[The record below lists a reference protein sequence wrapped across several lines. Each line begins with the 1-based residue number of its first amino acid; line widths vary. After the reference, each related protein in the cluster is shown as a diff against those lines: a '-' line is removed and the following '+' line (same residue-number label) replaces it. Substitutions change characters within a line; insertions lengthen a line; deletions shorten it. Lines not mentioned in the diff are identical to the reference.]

1 MTATR
6 GLRARGVQEAAR
18 ERRPAAVLAIVVT
31 HRGRPWIRSC
41 LASLSTQTYGLMD
54 ILVVDDASPDY
65 RDPPQLRRIAKRHCR
80 RRRWGYLRTPRPL
93 GFGGAINWALARIRT
108 DADFLLFM
116 HDDAALQPDALEKMV
131 SRLESDRRSAI
142 VGPKIVSWDEPER
155 LEEVGMAV
163 DRFGYP
169 YKGLDRGEID
179 LGQHDHPAE
188 VFFVTSTCMLMRHE
202 VFQELNGWDSQMRA
216 FSEDLDLCWR
226 ARLAGHSVR
235 VEPTAKARHAIALA
249 TGLRPSQFAPAR
261 YYIRRNRL
269 RSVVKNASSARL
281 FLLLPQFVLLALAEM
296 LGFIVLR
303 QYGEILNIA
312 RALGWNL
319 LHAPQTLAARFRVQ
333 RARNVADRSLTRLT
347 VRETT
352 RLRAY
357 VGHQAERLEEAWGRR
372 AELLSNRAM
381 RMRAARRRFAGWP
394 AAVAAAVVVGLLI
407 GGRNFLWAAPAS
419 VGQLLPYPNDAT
431 AVLGAYLA
439 PWRDVA
445 LGQPGPAPPALVVL
459 GVFPLVAFGLEGLAQ
474 KLLVVTLMGL
484 SGVGAYRLMG
494 DLVPLPG
501 QWVAASLYVLGGVAF
516 VGLRQGSL
524 ATFALGAA
532 MPFGLHALLRITG
545 WTRPAAYD
553 PGAEI
558 ARLAIAAGFA
568 AAFAPG
574 ALVVF
579 SGAGVLLALARALV
593 SWASCVGALGGVA
606 AGVGGGWLLLLPWSA
621 TWLTPGGPFDVIAAQ
636 AGSGGLLGTTG
647 MIEVLL
653 GQVPRVSG
661 LAGFAPLVPAGLA
674 LVVATGQRRRVAL
687 GLWLLVAASG
697 VVVELAARGLVPA
710 FVASSGEAGALPTL
724 CLALLSGVAVGA
736 CMLDLPRHRLGLWQ
750 ALVLGALGLSLLLF
764 LAGLLPAVWQG
775 RWEPGRGSDGSRE
788 VVARVEAFLEA
799 EAAGEGRFRALW
811 VGGSWFA
818 PRPAGAAGPG
828 HVLSG
833 PSGPLIGDI
842 YAVESSS
849 GAVALQEAIAAIE
862 QGATDRGGR
871 LLGAFNIRFVV
882 LGRSAAAGAWLRQRD
897 FGVVRSESE
906 YSLLENHADLPR
918 GGIYGTLPAGA
929 RSEPEP
935 LATSTTAELDET
947 LEPQGPA
954 RLELPG
960 ARGPAVA
967 WLAENRSPG
976 WRARLGDRDLVARPG
991 VWGNAFRVPGGFR
1004 DDLVLSHPRT
1014 AGDYLWFAAI
1024 GVAWL
1029 AALGAATA
1037 RRASGRAHRE
1047 GSGRR

>member
-1 MTATR
+1 
-6 GLRARGVQEAAR
+6 
-18 ERRPAAVLAIVVT
+18 
-31 HRGRPWIRSC
+31 
-41 LASLSTQTYGLMD
+41 MD
-54 ILVVDDASPDY
+54 VLVVDDASPDY

-80 RRRWGYLRTPRPL
+80 RRRWGYLRTPRSL

-131 SRLESDRRSAI
+131 ARLESDRRSAI
-142 VGPKIVSWDEPER
+142 LGPKIVSWDEPER

-169 YKGLDRGEID
+169 YKGLERGEID
-179 LGQHDHPAE
+179 LGQHDHPSE

-202 VFQELNGWDSQMRA
+202 VFQELNGWDAQMGA

-249 TGLRPSQFAPAR
+249 TGMRPSQFTPAR

-319 LHAPQTLAARFRVQ
+319 MHAPQTLAARFRVQ
-333 RARNVADRSLTRLT
+333 RARNVADRSLKRLT

-357 VGHQAERLEEAWGRR
+357 MGHQAERLEEAWGRR
-372 AELLSNRAM
+372 AELLSNRAT

-394 AAVAAAVVVGLLI
+394 GAVAAAVVLVLLI
-407 GGRNFLWAAPAS
+407 GGRNYLWAAPVS
-419 VGQLLPYPNDAT
+419 VGQLLPFPDDAT
-431 AVLGAYLA
+431 AVLGAYMA
-439 PWRDVA
+439 PWRDAA
-445 LGQPGPAPPALVVL
+445 LGQPGPAPPALVAL

-474 KLLVVTLMGL
+474 KLLIVAFVCL
-484 SGVGAYRLMG
+484 SGVGAHRLMG

-501 QWVAASLYVLGGVAF
+501 RWVAASIYVLGGVAY

-524 ATFALGAA
+524 ATLAIGAA
-532 MPFGLHALLRITG
+532 MPFGLRALLRITA

-574 ALVVF
+574 ALVLF
-579 SGAGVLLALARALV
+579 LGAGVLLALARGLV
-593 SWASCVGALGGVA
+593 SWASCVGAIGGVA
-606 AGVGGGWLLLLPWSA
+606 AGSGGGWLLLLPWSA
-621 TWLTPGGPFDVIAAQ
+621 TWFTPGGPLEMVAAQ
-636 AGSGGLLGTTG
+636 AEAGGLFGSAG
-647 MIEVLL
+647 MIDVLL

-661 LAGFAPLVPAGLA
+661 LAGFAPLVPATLA

-687 GLWLLVAASG
+687 ALWLLVAASG
-697 VVVELAARGLVPA
+697 VVLELAARGMVPA
-710 FVASSGEAGALPTL
+710 FVASSGEAGVLPNL

-736 CMLDLPRHRLGLWQ
+736 CMLELPRRRLGVWQ
-750 ALVLGALGLSLLLF
+750 ALALGTLGLSLLLLF
-764 LAGLLPAVWQG
+764 AGLLPAVWEG
-775 RWEPGRGSDGSRE
+775 RWEPGRGSAGSQE
-788 VVARVEAFLEA
+788 VVQRVEAVLEA
-799 EAAGEGRFRALW
+799 EAASEGRFRALW
-811 VGGSWFA
+811 IGGSWFP
-818 PRPAGAAGPG
+818 PRPPGTAGPG

-833 PSGPLIGDI
+833 PSGPLIGEIFAD
-842 YAVESSS
+842 ESSA
-849 GAVALQEAIAAIE
+849 GAIALQEAIAAIE

-871 LLGAFNIRFVV
+871 LLGAFNVRFVV
-882 LGRSAAAGAWLRQRD
+882 LGRNAPAGAWLRQRD

-918 GGIYGTLPAGA
+918 GGIYGALPAGA
-929 RSEPEP
+929 SLRPQR
-935 LATSTTAELDET
+935 LATAATAELEES
-947 LEPQGPA
+947 LEPRGPA
-954 RLELPG
+954 RLELQG

-976 WRARLGDRDLVARPG
+976 WRARLGDRDLAAREG

-1004 DDLVLSHPRT
+1004 DELELSHPRT
-1014 AGDYLWFAAI
+1014 AGDYFWYAVV

-1037 RRASGRAHRE
+1037 RRTPGRARRE
-1047 GSGRR
+1047 GSGGG

>member
-6 GLRARGVQEAAR
+6 GLPARGLREATPT
-18 ERRPAAVLAIVVT
+18 RRPAAVLAIVVT

-41 LASLSTQTYGLMD
+41 LASLSTQSYALMD

-65 RDPPQLRRIAKRHCR
+65 RDSPPLRRIVKRHCR

-108 DADFLLFM
+108 DADYLLFM
-116 HDDAALQPDALEKMV
+116 HDDAALQRDAVEKMV
-131 SRLESDRRSAI
+131 VRLDVDQRSAI
-142 VGPKIVSWDEPER
+142 LGPKIVSWDEPER

-179 LGQHDHPAE
+179 LGQHDDPSE

-202 VFQELNGWDSQMRA
+202 VFQQLDGWDSQMRA

-226 ARLAGHSVR
+226 ARLAGYAVR
-235 VEPTAKARHAIALA
+235 VEPAAKARHAIALA
-249 TGLRPSQFAPAR
+249 TGMRSSQFAPAR

-303 QYGEILNIA
+303 QYGEIVNIA

-319 LHAPQTLAARFRVQ
+319 LRAPQTLAARLRVQ
-333 RARNVADRSLTRLT
+333 RGRIVADRSLTRLT

-357 VGHQAERLEEAWGRR
+357 IGHQAERLEEAWGRR

-381 RMRAARRRFAGWP
+381 RMRAARRRFWGWP
-394 AAVAAAVVVGLLI
+394 AAVTAAVVVGLLV
-407 GGRNFLWAAPAS
+407 GARNYLWQAPAS

-439 PWRDVA
+439 PWRDVS
-445 LGQPGPAPPALVVL
+445 LGQPGPGPPALIAL
-459 GVFPLVAFGLEGLAQ
+459 GVFPLLAFGLEGLAQ
-474 KLLVVTLMGL
+474 KLLVVAFVCL
-484 SGVGAYRLMG
+484 SGAGAHRLMG

-501 QWVAASLYVLGGVAF
+501 RWVAASIYVLGGVTY

-524 ATFALGAA
+524 ATLALGAA
-532 MPFGLHALLRITG
+532 MPFGLHSLLRITG
-545 WTRPAAYD
+545 WTRPAAFD
-553 PGAEI
+553 SGAEI
-558 ARLAIAAGFA
+558 ARLAVFAGFA
-568 AAFAPG
+568 AAFSPG
-574 ALVVF
+574 SLGLF
-579 SGAGVLLALARALV
+579 GGAGVLLAAARGLV
-593 SWASCVGALGGVA
+593 SWTSPLASLGGVA
-606 AGVGGGWLLLLPWSA
+606 AGVGAGWLLLLPWSG
-621 TWLTPGGPFDVIAAQ
+621 TWFTPGGPLDLVAAQ
-636 AGSGGLLGTTG
+636 ADAGGLVRSVG
-647 MIEVLL
+647 MVDVLL

-661 LAGFAPLVPAGLA
+661 LAGFAPFVPASLA
-674 LVVATGQRRRVAL
+674 LVVASGQRRRVAL
-687 GLWLLVAASG
+687 GLWMLVAASG
-697 VVVELAARGLVPA
+697 LVLELAAHSLIPP
-710 FVASSGEAGALPTL
+710 FVSSSADVGVLPSL

-736 CMLDLPRHRLGLWQ
+736 CMLDLPRRRLGLWQ
-750 ALVLGALGLSLLLF
+750 PLALGALGLSLLLF
-764 LAGLLPAVWQG
+764 CAGLLPALWRG
-775 RWEPGRGSDGSRE
+775 RWDPGGGSGGSRE
-788 VVARVEAFLEA
+788 VVARVEAVLRA
-799 EAAGEGRFRALW
+799 EAASEGRFRALW

-818 PRPAGAAGPG
+818 PRPPGAAGPG

-833 PSGPLIGDI
+833 PEGPLIDEI
-842 YAVESSS
+842 YADESSA
-849 GAVALQEAIAAIE
+849 GATALQRSIAAIE

-882 LGRSAAAGAWLRQRD
+882 MGSGAPDRAWLRQRD

-918 GGIYGTLPAGA
+918 GGIYAALPAGA
-929 RSEPEP
+929 RLQPER
-935 LATSTTAELDET
+935 LATAARAELEAA
-947 LEPQGPA
+947 LEPRGPA
-954 RLELPG
+954 RLELQS

-976 WRARLGDRDLVARPG
+976 WRARWGERDLEAVGDA
-991 VWGNAFRVPGGFR
+991 WGNAFRLPAGFE
-1004 DDLVLSHPRT
+1004 DEFVVSHSRT
-1014 AGDYLWFAAI
+1014 VGDYLWFVGV

-1029 AALGAATA
+1029 AVLGAATA
-1037 RRASGRAHRE
+1037 RRPPRR
-1047 GSGRR
+1047 GRRIGPR

>member
-1 MTATR
+1 
-6 GLRARGVQEAAR
+6 
-18 ERRPAAVLAIVVT
+18 
-31 HRGRPWIRSC
+31 
-41 LASLSTQTYGLMD
+41 
-54 ILVVDDASPDY
+54 
-65 RDPPQLRRIAKRHCR
+65 
-80 RRRWGYLRTPRPL
+80 
-93 GFGGAINWALARIRT
+93 
-108 DADFLLFM
+108 M

-131 SRLESDRRSAI
+131 ARLESDRRSAI
-142 VGPKIVSWDEPER
+142 LGPKIVSWNEPER

-179 LGQHDHPAE
+179 LGQHDHPSE

-235 VEPTAKARHAIALA
+235 VEPKAKARHAIALA
-249 TGLRPSQFAPAR
+249 TGMRPSQFAPAR

-303 QYGEILNIA
+303 QYGEIVNIA

-319 LHAPQTLAARFRVQ
+319 VHFPQTLAARFRVQ

-357 VGHQAERLEEAWGRR
+357 IGHQTERLEEAWGRR
-372 AELLSNRAM
+372 AELLSSRAM

-394 AAVAAAVVVGLLI
+394 AAVAAAVLLGFLI
-407 GGRNFLWAAPAS
+407 GGRNYLWAAPAS
-419 VGQLLPYPNDAT
+419 VGQLLPYPEGAT

-439 PWRDVA
+439 PWREVA
-445 LGQPGPAPPALVVL
+445 LGQPGPAPPALVAL
-459 GVFPLVAFGLEGLAQ
+459 GIFPLLAFGLEGLAQ
-474 KLLVVTLMGL
+474 KLLIVGLVCL
-484 SGVGAYRLMG
+484 SGVGAHRLMG

-501 QWVAASLYVLGGVAF
+501 RWVAASIYLLGGVAY

-524 ATFALGAA
+524 ATLAIGAA
-532 MPFGLHALLRITG
+532 MPFALHALLRITG

-574 ALVVF
+574 ALVLF
-579 SGAGVLLALARALV
+579 LGAGVLLALARGLV
-593 SWASCVGALGGVA
+593 SWASCVGAIGGVA
-606 AGVGGGWLLLLPWSA
+606 LGAGGGWLLLLPWSA
-621 TWLTPGGPFDVIAAQ
+621 TWFTSGGPLEMVAAH
-636 AGSGGLLGTTG
+636 AEVGGLFGSAG
-647 MIEVLL
+647 MIDVLL
-653 GQVPRVSG
+653 GQVPRVSA
-661 LAGFAPLVPAGLA
+661 LAGFAPLVPAVLA
-674 LVVATGQRRRVAL
+674 PVVATGQRRRVAL

-697 VVVELAARGLVPA
+697 AVLELAARGLVPA
-710 FVASSGEAGALPTL
+710 FVTSSWEAGVLPTL

-736 CMLDLPRHRLGLWQ
+736 CMLDLPRRRLGPRQ
-750 ALVLGALGLSLLLF
+750 ALALGALGLSLLLF
-764 LAGLLPAVWQG
+764 CAGLLPAVWQG
-775 RWEPGRGSDGSRE
+775 RWEPGRGSDGSQE
-788 VVARVEAFLEA
+788 VVARVEAVLEA
-799 EAAGEGRFRALW
+799 EAANEGRFRALW

-818 PRPAGAAGPG
+818 PRMPGAAGPG
-828 HVLSG
+828 RVLSG
-833 PSGPLIGDI
+833 PSGPLIAELLAD
-842 YAVESSS
+842 ESSA

-871 LLGAFNIRFVV
+871 LLGAFNVRFVV
-882 LGRSAAAGAWLRQRD
+882 LGRDAPARAWLRQRD

-918 GGIYGTLPAGA
+918 GGIYAALPAGA
-929 RSEPEP
+929 SLHPERRTT
-935 LATSTTAELDET
+935 AATAELEES
-947 LEPQGPA
+947 LERRGPA
-954 RLELPG
+954 RLELQG

-976 WRARLGDRDLVARPG
+976 WEARLGDRDLAARGG
-991 VWGNAFRVPGGFR
+991 VWGNAYRVPGGFR
-1004 DDLVLSHPRT
+1004 DELVLSHPRT
-1014 AGDYLWFAAI
+1014 AGDYLWFAVI

-1037 RRASGRAHRE
+1037 RRTPGRARRE
-1047 GSGRR
+1047 GAGGR